1 MWIVIW
7 ILALFSLLTSAQSQ
21 LIFVLKCISVT
32 KSGKFQMTIH
42 IDYDREENNIELSLD
57 SQCNVIRTLTLLVS
71 YQIDVMIYSTG
82 LTGSIVQILI
92 NVTKFRSLYCHPI
105 MLSTAKARYVCLLF
119 KNLRNYPTKQYWKYN
134 WNSYPQNTFVKNLLI
149 SYERR
154 TWLYIQTTEDCCSK
168 MLTISRRIWRLFGIL
183 RYDILS
189 WPPTHSCWYTS
200 GKL

>member
-1 MWIVIW
+1 
-7 ILALFSLLTSAQSQ
+7 
-21 LIFVLKCISVT
+21 
-32 KSGKFQMTIH
+32 MTIH
-42 IDYDREENNIELSLD
+42 IDYDREENNIGLSLD